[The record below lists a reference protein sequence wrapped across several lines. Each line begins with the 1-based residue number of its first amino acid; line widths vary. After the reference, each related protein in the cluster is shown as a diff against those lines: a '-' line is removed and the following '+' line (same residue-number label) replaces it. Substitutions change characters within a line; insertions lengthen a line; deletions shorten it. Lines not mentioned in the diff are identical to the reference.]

1 MSLANNRFL
10 NFISQFPRSISFELK
25 SIYQTVKIL
34 AQINFYKI
42 FCNSVNQDDIVKGKL
57 LRRYFSWD
65 KNGKTKVFIILSIN
79 NWEKL
84 LVDELSVLGN
94 TYLFT
99 WDKTSNFF
107 KNKEEWMSFYAK
119 LNARLKFEFDN
130 FYNKTDNFIVFY
142 YASDFSISNDSV
154 KYLNRKNTI
163 SISFCWDDILYF
175 QSVVKSQP
183 VGVYNLSQ
191 EVDFNYTFSP
201 EIIPRY
207 NFNKAACYF
216 WNSIPIEVNLN
227 NQLISKI
234 NDAKF
239 TDSFY
244 VLFVGSKYGWREK
257 FIDQIKETGINVICY
272 GKGWDNGELDQLQLQ
287 KQVFIAPL
295 TLGFSAVGYTKHI
308 TTLKGRD
315 FEIPLWGGLY
325 ITQFSQGLKEYYD
338 IENEILVYTSV
349 KNCIDQIHF
358 IQNNPVLAKR
368 IRIAGYKRALTF
380 CSWESRILFLKS
392 QLNTFI
398 N

>member
-42 FCNSVNQDDIVKGKL
+42 FCNSVNQDDLVKSKL

-119 LNARLKFEFDN
+119 LNSRLKFEFDN
-130 FYNKTDNFIVFY
+130 FYNMKDNFILFY

-234 NDAKF
+234 IF
-239 TDSFY
+239 ILICLSLIT
-244 VLFVGSKYGWREK
+244 FVFKLY
-257 FIDQIKETGINVICY
+257 
-272 GKGWDNGELDQLQLQ
+272 
-287 KQVFIAPL
+287 
-295 TLGFSAVGYTKHI
+295 FS
-308 TTLKGRD
+308 
-315 FEIPLWGGLY
+315 
-325 ITQFSQGLKEYYD
+325 
-338 IENEILVYTSV
+338 
-349 KNCIDQIHF
+349 
-358 IQNNPVLAKR
+358 
-368 IRIAGYKRALTF
+368 
-380 CSWESRILFLKS
+380 
-392 QLNTFI
+392 
-398 N
+398 